1 MATSRREFLKKSTMV
16 ALATGVPLSFI
27 HQVAGRDMTIL
38 PTSGSDLTKAAFG
51 AQLNTQFRINDGGAQ
66 VLVKLID
73 VSDLKRR
80 KAARQDKEGFSL
92 VFRGSLSSALKQ
104 NTYLLEHETLG
115 KFSFLLVPVM
125 SKDKHAMYYE
135 SVVNRLYP

>member
-16 ALATGVPLSFI
+16 ALATGVPLSLI
-27 HQVAGRDMTIL
+27 HKVAGREMSVL
-38 PTSGSDLTKAAFG
+38 PNAGSDLTKAAFG
-51 AQLNTQFRINDGGAQ
+51 AQLNTQFRINDGGSQ
-66 VLVKLID
+66 VLVKLVE
-73 VSDLKRR
+73 VSNLRR
-80 KAARQDKEGFSL
+80 GKAVRQDREGFSL

-135 SVVNRLYP
+135 SVVNCLYP